1 MVVGGGDALVV
12 VISLLQALVAER
24 GDALVNGADQFGA
37 ARERVEVV
45 AHRPGDFAWIAVG
58 KVAVADGD
66 LQQLLSRL
74 VVEAQHFV

>member
-1 MVVGGGDALVV
+1 MVVRRADALVM

-37 ARERVEVV
+37 ARERVEIA
-45 AHRPGDFAWIAVG
+45 AHWPGDFAWIAVG

-66 LQQLLSRL
+66 LHQLRSRL